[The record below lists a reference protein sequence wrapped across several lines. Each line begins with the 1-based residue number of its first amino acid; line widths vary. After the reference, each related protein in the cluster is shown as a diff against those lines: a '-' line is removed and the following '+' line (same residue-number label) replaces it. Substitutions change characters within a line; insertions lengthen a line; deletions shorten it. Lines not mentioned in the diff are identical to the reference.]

1 MRWGEWWWCHQAI
14 SHKRIWNSTSH
25 GFPAPMISHCFSK
38 SLLVVQ
44 EGLQSEIHIIPVCY
58 TKWAILVVIL
68 ETSTTPSPTNY
79 SKSPILLCTSI
90 CLQIPDSL
98 WLAPQVFYFEQCL
111 FWLCLLFIRN
121 WQNNL
126 YTFDTQIPML
136 PYIYTIY
143 TIVHLISKLSILF
156 CLQHQLH
163 SCFYLPPF

>member
-1 MRWGEWWWCHQAI
+1 MDFLHQWSVTVSPSPYLLYKRDFNLRFTSFLFVIQNGQSWWWSWRLAPHPHQ
-14 SHKRIWNSTSH
+14 
-25 GFPAPMISHCFSK
+25 
-38 SLLVVQ
+38 Q
-44 EGLQSEIHIIPVCY
+44 IIPNHPFCS
-58 TKWAILVVIL
+58 ALVYASRSL
-68 ETSTTPSPTNY
+68 TLY
-79 SKSPILLCTSI
+79 DLLHK
-90 CLQIPDSL
+90 L
-98 WLAPQVFYFEQCL
+98 FYFEQCL

-163 SCFYLPPF
+163 SCFYLPPFDS